1 MNKNEISDLLGLD
14 MTLGDPEAPERPKE
28 FAELKPGQMPID
40 LLVPGSDHANYVLN
54 YLNDQIRTSE
64 EAMSKFYPRWQIAE
78 RKMQAYLSLPN
89 YEQMLRDMNNSSKP
103 PAPAIIMFPYKYAVV
118 STIVTYGMKVFTA
131 NAPYFPLGADS
142 KEQADLVRYAETML
156 QRHLEATKIVA
167 RIWQLLLDGEIYGC
181 GIMRC
186 LWRTKYG
193 NRRIVRPL
201 EAAEKMMLP
210 GDANAQAQLAKD
222 VERRVVWAGNEIM
235 NIDPFMFL
243 PDPNVPMAEVSEK
256 GEYVYWREFVGKH
269 VLMRAQAEGLLKYVD
284 QVQESNGIRPDN
296 KWSNLSHRSALSGG
310 ESHAGEGPRA
320 GRRATA
326 NVYQMDQGSV
336 EIVPAEL
343 GLGPETTPQ
352 KWLFTVLNGTTI
364 VQAEPLDYD
373 HGRHP
378 VEISEPYT
386 LGYGFGSPALGD
398 YIGPVQ
404 DILSWFID
412 SHIYNVR
419 AALNNQWVYDPS
431 KIDEK
436 SLKYPQPG
444 KHIRLKPLAYGTDVR
459 QAIQQVPVS
468 DVTRGH
474 INDLAT
480 FTRIGD
486 MVSAVNDTSR
496 GVQPAGGRRTAA
508 ETRIVGESAFG
519 RLGAHC
525 KLISQ
530 QALSRIAEQCILNIQ
545 QMQTQDI
552 WTKVIGQEAMAEFGQ
567 RLLTADFTYPVH
579 DGTLPLDRAAN
590 FDLWKEILFGMA
602 KSQILQRTHSFPRVF
617 EHVAKLG
624 GAENISSFR
633 LVGDAEMDQMVQQGN
648 AIAAAQAAAG
658 APPAAGT
665 G

>member
-1 MNKNEISDLLGLD
+1 MNSEIEELLGLN
-14 MTLGDPEAPERPKE
+14 MTLGDPDVEKPKK
-28 FAELKPGQMPID
+28 FAELSPDQKPID
-40 LLVPGSDHANYVLN
+40 LLVPGSEHHTYVLN
-54 YLNDQIRTSE
+54 YLNDQIKTSE
-64 EAMSKFYPRWQIAE
+64 DAMSKFYPRWQIAE

-103 PAPAIIMFPYKYAVV
+103 PAPAIIMFPYKFAVV
-118 STIVTYGMKVFTA
+118 STVVTYGMKVFCSKQPFI
-131 NAPYFPLGADS
+131 NLGADS

-156 QRHLEATKIVA
+156 QRHLEATKIIA
-167 RIWQLLLDGEIYGC
+167 RIWQLLLDGEVYGV

-186 LWRTKYG
+186 IWRTKYG
-193 NRRIVRPL
+193 NRRVLRPL
-201 EAAEKMMLP
+201 ADSEKLMLAGQP
-210 GDANAQAQLAKD
+210 DAQTKLARD
-222 VERRVVWAGNEIM
+222 VERRVIWAGNEIT

-243 PDPNVPMAEVSEK
+243 PDPNVPMSEVSEK

-269 VLMRAQAEGLLKYVD
+269 ILMRAQAEGLLKYVD
-284 QVQESNGIRPDN
+284 RVQENTENGPN
-296 KWSNLSHRSALSGG
+296 TKWSNLSHRSALSGG
-310 ESHAGEGPRA
+310 DSHAGESPRNSRY
-320 GRRATA
+320 GQS

-336 EIVPAEL
+336 EIIPAEL
-343 GLGPETTPQ
+343 GLGPETAPQ
-352 KWLFTVLNGTTI
+352 KWLFTILNGTTI

-378 VEISEPYT
+378 VEVSEPYS
-386 LGYGFGSPALGD
+386 LGYGFGQPALGD

-412 SHIYNVR
+412 SHIYNIR

-459 QAIQQVPVS
+459 TAIQQVPVT

-474 INDLAT
+474 MSDLST
-480 FTRIGD
+480 FIRIGD
-486 MVSAVNDTSR
+486 MVSAVNDSTR

-519 RLGAHC
+519 RLGAHMQ
-525 KLISQ
+525 LISQ
-530 QALSRIAEQCILNIQ
+530 QSLTRIAEQCILNIQ
-545 QMQTQDI
+545 QFQDISI
-552 WTKVIGQEAMAEFGQ
+552 WTKVIGQEAMAKIGQ
-567 RLLTADFTYPVH
+567 RLLTSDFTYPVH
-579 DGTLPLDRAAN
+579 DGTLPLDKAAN

-617 EHVAKLG
+617 EHVCQIG
-624 GAENISSFR
+624 GAANISSFR
-633 LVGDAEMDQMVQQGN
+633 LVGDAQMDQMVQMGN
-648 AIAAAQAAAG
+648 AMPLPDAAAAAG
-658 APPAAGT
+658 APPG
-665 G
+665 GPQ